1 MDELQKKV
9 VDAVDEDF
17 LVKTTME
24 LVDIPS
30 PTGYEENAAR
40 YMHAKYEE
48 AGFEAHLQK
57 VAEGRYNAVGISPG
71 TGGGYSVMFNGH
83 LDTSYSG
90 EEPELTQPGY
100 KNKAIRDGDW
110 IIGNGAANMK
120 SADVSYLGAAKALAD
135 AGVKLKGDI
144 VLASV
149 AGEIEKNRIDQY
161 QDVLYDGYGVG
172 TRHLIS
178 HGYLTDFCILG
189 EPTGM
194 QVAPWH
200 GGTIW
205 FKVITRGSMGHTCYG
220 HYTASAI
227 ERMERVQAAVRK
239 WIPEYRE
246 RNEFLGERPHVN
258 VAAIEGGW
266 PYRCARSPIECRLYV
281 DVRLVP
287 GQTIQNVE
295 VEFKELIAQV
305 NEEHP
310 DVGAK
315 VEVFSSH
322 PPSGIPV
329 DSLPSLAMINAHEEI
344 VGEKPNIIVKTSYL
358 DAAHM
363 NRYGIQTITYGL
375 AGRTFDADYGWN
387 ADIGEH
393 IHVDALVDT
402 TKIFALAALDLCTRE
417 REETAIA
424 PDPYANLPEPGQIEA
439 LGSGRITAL
448 GS

>member
-1 MDELQKKV
+1 M
-9 VDAVDEDF
+9 
-17 LVKTTME
+17 
-24 LVDIPS
+24 
-30 PTGYEENAAR
+30 
-40 YMHAKYEE
+40 
-48 AGFEAHLQK
+48 
-57 VAEGRYNAVGISPG
+57 
-71 TGGGYSVMFNGH
+71 
-83 LDTSYSG
+83 
-90 EEPELTQPGY
+90 
-100 KNKAIRDGDW
+100 
-110 IIGNGAANMK
+110 
-120 SADVSYLGAAKALAD
+120 
-135 AGVKLKGDI
+135 
-144 VLASV
+144 
-149 AGEIEKNRIDQY
+149 
-161 QDVLYDGYGVG
+161 
-172 TRHLIS
+172 
-178 HGYLTDFCILG
+178 
-189 EPTGM
+189 
-194 QVAPWH
+194 
-200 GGTIW
+200 
-205 FKVITRGSMGHTCYG
+205 
-220 HYTASAI
+220 
-227 ERMERVQAAVRK
+227 
-239 WIPEYRE
+239 
-246 RNEFLGERPHVN
+246 
-258 VAAIEGGW
+258 
-266 PYRCARSPIECRLYV
+266 
-281 DVRLVP
+281 P

-417 REETAIA
+417 RDASAIA